1 MTTPSPISSPVTWLT
16 PVRSASR
23 ASGRSSPWPS
33 VAPASKQLPL
43 PRYYAFLA
51 GTHFMRRTHWLLKAH
66 QTVDRAERDLCIAL
80 AKAAHRAYLN
90 DLRRALA

>member
-1 MTTPSPISSPVTWLT
+1 M
-16 PVRSASR
+16 R
-23 ASGRSSPWPS
+23 ASGAMGRSSPWPS
-33 VAPASKQLPL
+33 VGSATKQLHAAA
-43 PRYYAFLA
+43 YYAFLA

-66 QTVDRAERDLCIAL
+66 QTVDRAERDLCVGL